1 MKSETNNLQVA
12 GWTEDSTQQEKFF
25 NAVHSRIEAESEYMA
40 GFYGVRMYQEDIAS
54 GVRLGLSGQM
64 RERAIG
70 GPFAKD
76 SPEEAAAVFLDK
88 KNYQIREKWARPLA
102 RKIAKERLRQAE
114 ERPGQA
120 EVLAKVGPP
129 NLRQDV
135 ESKLF
140 AVCESL
146 PQISKLSN
154 LTPRESEAFCME
166 MLRRL
171 DIDDHPASVFD
182 QFAQAAGIAGSEERA
197 YIKDHDENRHSSAS
211 NRKALSR
218 ALAKVKIAF
227 TAAKVLALL
236 GIVLALSLVLCN
248 ATHQRRSSHQNHFV
262 TQGSFIDQNAPEHQ
276 SNLIG
281 DNAPEHQSA

>member
-12 GWTEDSTQQEKFF
+12 SWADDSTQQEKFF
-25 NAVHSRIEAESEYMA
+25 NAVHSRIEAESRYMA
-40 GFYGVRMYQEDIAS
+40 GLYRVRMYQEDIES
-54 GVRLGLSGQM
+54 GVRLRLSQQM
-64 RERAIG
+64 RKRELG

-76 SPEEAAAVFLDK
+76 SPEEAADFFLEK
-88 KNYQIREKWARPLA
+88 QNYRIREWARPLA
-102 RKIAKERLRQAE
+102 RSLADTEKKKQRK
-114 ERPGQA
+114 QA
-120 EVLAKVGPP
+120 EVLANVRPP
-129 NLRQDV
+129 DLSQDR

-140 AVCESL
+140 DVCKSL
-146 PQISKLSN
+146 PQISEISN

-171 DIDDHPASVFD
+171 DIDGHPASVFD

-197 YIKDHDENRHSSAS
+197 YIKDHDENGHSSTS
-211 NRKALSR
+211 KRKALSR
-218 ALAKVKIAF
+218 ALAKVKKAF

-248 ATHQRRSSHQNHFV
+248 ATHQRRSSHQNLFV

-276 SNLIG
+276 S
-281 DNAPEHQSA
+281 A